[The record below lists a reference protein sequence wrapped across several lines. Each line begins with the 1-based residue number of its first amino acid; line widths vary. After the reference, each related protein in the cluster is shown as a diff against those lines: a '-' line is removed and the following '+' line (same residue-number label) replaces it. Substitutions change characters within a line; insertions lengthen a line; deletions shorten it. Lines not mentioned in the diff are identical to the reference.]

1 MQYVFMLYRF
11 IYLFLLS
18 LIVKELSMQFFLGKF
33 ARNLKFIIAVLLAS
47 LISTAFFFFV
57 MFISST
63 FFSHIILSIYFLNL
77 FVYLGLF
84 IVLFVGSNLVIE
96 FPLYNFIFLKGKFE
110 KSELIS
116 LLLLINMFAYLFA
129 FLMGFIDPFLWM

>member
-1 MQYVFMLYRF
+1 
-11 IYLFLLS
+11 
-18 LIVKELSMQFFLGKF
+18 MQFFLGKF